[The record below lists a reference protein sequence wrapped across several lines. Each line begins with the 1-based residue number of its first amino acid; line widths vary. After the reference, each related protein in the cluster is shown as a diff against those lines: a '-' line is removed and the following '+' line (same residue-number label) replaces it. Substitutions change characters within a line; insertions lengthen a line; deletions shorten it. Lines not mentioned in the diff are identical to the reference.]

1 LNLNHSHQDRGSFI
15 FLAGVTLLS
24 VCLILANA
32 LLNLHIPFSVNF
44 LIGFVGALLVFV
56 AWHSILTKGWRRSL
70 GMFWLSFVIAFTAE
84 ALGVNFGLIFGN
96 YSYTPAL
103 GVQLFGVPFLAA
115 LAWEPIVYA
124 SFSITDIL
132 TPLLVDHA
140 DSWLKRFPSYVW
152 MAVIGALAT
161 TAWDMMIDPI
171 AVSQGWWVWE
181 HGGNYLP
188 YLANG
193 VPVQNFLG
201 WLGVA
206 FVINMIFRLVVDGE
220 PTPRRSLNLSIYG
233 PLTLY
238 SSLFLTSFG
247 VTLTVLQRPEVALIG
262 LLAMGPFIVIALT
275 NVNLIQRGLSTLLG
289 AGWLDSEVDK
299 QSVKTSR

>member
-1 LNLNHSHQDRGSFI
+1 VNYNHKDSASFF
-15 FLAGVTLLS
+15 FLATVTLLALG
-24 VCLILANA
+24 LITANP
-32 LLNLHIPFSVNF
+32 LFNLHIPFSVNF
-44 LIGFVGALLVFV
+44 LIGFIGVLLVYV
-56 AWHSILTKGWRRSL
+56 VWHSILTKGWKRSL
-70 GMFWLSFVIAFTAE
+70 GMFLLSFLVAFTAE
-84 ALGVNFGLIFGN
+84 ALGVNFGLVFGN
-96 YSYTPAL
+96 YYYTPAL
-103 GVQLFGVPFLAA
+103 GAQLFGVPFLAA

-132 TPLLVDHA
+132 APLLVDHS
-140 DSWLKRFPSYVW
+140 DSWLKRFPSYLW
-152 MAVIGALAT
+152 MAVAGALAT

-193 VPVQNFLG
+193 VPIQNFLG

-206 FVINMIFRLVVDGE
+206 FVINMIYRLVVDGE

-233 PLTLY
+233 PLMLY
-238 SSLFLTSFG
+238 SALFLTSFG
-247 VTLTVLQRPEVALIG
+247 VTLTVLERPEVALIG

-289 AGWLDSEVDK
+289 AGWLDGEIEK
-299 QSVKTSR
+299 RPVKTSH

>member
-1 LNLNHSHQDRGSFI
+1 MNREQNDRGPFI
-15 FLAGVTLLS
+15 YLVVVTVISVFLI
-24 VCLILANA
+24 ILNVI
-32 LLNLHIPFSVNF
+32 LGMKIPFSVDF
-44 LIGFVGALLVFV
+44 LIGYVGLLLIFSV
-56 AWHSILTKGWRRSL
+56 WHAVLTKGWRLSL
-70 GMFWLSFVIAFTAE
+70 LMFLLSFLVAFTAE
-84 ALGVNFGLIFGN
+84 ALGVNFGLIFGR
-96 YSYTPAL
+96 YYYTQAL
-103 GVQLFGVPFLAA
+103 GVQIFGVPILAA

-124 SFSITDIL
+124 AYSITDIL
-132 TPLLVDHA
+132 APLLVDHS
-140 DSWLKRFPSYVW
+140 DSWLKRFPAYIW
-152 MAVIGALAT
+152 MAIVAALAT

-181 HGGNYLP
+181 RGGNYLP

-206 FVINMIFRLVVDGE
+206 FVINMIFRLMVDAE
-220 PTPRRSLNLSIYG
+220 SAQRRSLNLSIYG

-289 AGWLDSEVDK
+289 AGWLDSEVEK
-299 QSVKTSR
+299 QPVKTSR

>member
-1 LNLNHSHQDRGSFI
+1 MNHNHKDSVSFI
-15 FLAGVTLLS
+15 FLAAVTLLS
-24 VCLILANA
+24 IGLITANA
-32 LLNLHIPFSVNF
+32 LFNLHIPFRVNF
-44 LIGFVGALLVFV
+44 LIGFIGVLLVFV
-56 AWHSILTKGWRRSL
+56 VWHSILTKGWRRSL
-70 GMFWLSFVIAFTAE
+70 GMFLVSFLVAFTAE

-96 YSYTPAL
+96 YYYTPAL

-115 LAWEPIVYA
+115 LAWEPILYA

-132 TPLLVDHA
+132 APLLVDHA
-140 DSWLKRFPSYVW
+140 DSWLKRFPSYLW
-152 MAVIGALAT
+152 MAVAGALAT

-193 VPVQNFLG
+193 VPIQNFLG

-206 FVINMIFRLVVDGE
+206 FVINMIYRLLVDGE
-220 PTPRRSLNLSIYG
+220 PTPRRSLYLSIYG
-233 PLTLY
+233 PLMLY
-238 SSLFLTSFG
+238 SALFLTSFG
-247 VTLTVLQRPEVALIG
+247 VTLAVLKRPEVALIG

-289 AGWLDSEVDK
+289 AGWLDGEIEK
-299 QSVKTSR
+299 RPVKTSR

>member
-1 LNLNHSHQDRGSFI
+1 MNHNHKDSVSFI
-15 FLAGVTLLS
+15 FLATVTLLS
-24 VCLILANA
+24 MCLITANA
-32 LLNLHIPFSVNF
+32 LFNLHIPFSVNF
-44 LIGFVGALLVFV
+44 LIGFIGVLLVFV
-56 AWHSILTKGWRRSL
+56 VWHSILTKGWRCSL
-70 GMFWLSFVIAFTAE
+70 GMFLVSFLVAFTAE

-96 YSYTPAL
+96 YYYTPAL

-132 TPLLVDHA
+132 APLLVDHA
-140 DSWLKRFPSYVW
+140 DSWLKRFPSYLW
-152 MAVIGALAT
+152 MAVAGALAT

-193 VPVQNFLG
+193 VPIQNFLG

-206 FVINMIFRLVVDGE
+206 FVINMIYRLVVDGE
-220 PTPRRSLNLSIYG
+220 PILRRSLNLSIYG
-233 PLTLY
+233 PLMLY
-238 SSLFLTSFG
+238 SALFLTSFG
-247 VTLTVLQRPEVALIG
+247 VTLTVLKRPEVALIG

-289 AGWLDSEVDK
+289 AGWLDGEIEK
-299 QSVKTSR
+299 RPVKTSR